1 MERGSGELSGAGSG
15 AGARD
20 VELWHLALFA
30 NVAVTIA
37 YAAIATRIFGAV
49 HASGQWR
56 TNPLAVA
63 TGAIFLTCAAGHA
76 GHVEHMLLPSTADAA
91 RAVWD
96 WHFIAIDLATAA
108 VGLRYWMLRSRF
120 GALIRGVSLFED
132 VAARRREAFDIQDGV
147 VQQLATAK
155 MAFELG
161 DQAAGMAALEA
172 GLTASR
178 GLVHDRSSP
187 AGIPTTTRP
196 GELRRKVPSP

>member
-1 MERGSGELSGAGSG
+1 M
-15 AGARD
+15 
-20 VELWHLALFA
+20 ELWHLALLA

-37 YAAIATRIFGAV
+37 YAAIGTRVIAVV
-49 HASGQWR
+49 HASRQWR

-76 GHVEHMLLPSTADAA
+76 GHVEHLLLASTSAS
-91 RAVWD
+91 RLVWD
-96 WHFIAIDLATAA
+96 WHLVAIDLVTAG

-120 GALIRGVSLFED
+120 GTLVRGASLFED
-132 VAARRREAFDIQDGV
+132 VAVRRQEAFDIQDGV

-161 DQAAGMAALEA
+161 DQAAGMRALEA

-178 GLVHDRSSP
+178 SMVADRASRPGAPSV
-187 AGIPTTTRP
+187 TRA
-196 GELRRKVPSP
+196 GELRRKVASP